1 MISDFP
7 PAALL
12 IIGALLVPFLK
23 GNARNWYV
31 ILLPAVAFYLI
42 SQLQV
47 GSSWQVHFFGFDLT
61 FLRVDKLSK
70 VFGYIFTLNAVAA
83 FVYAFYLK
91 DSTQHMAA
99 LIYIGSSLGVVF
111 AGDLVS
117 LYFFWEVMAVASTFL
132 ILARK
137 TKKAQAAGMCYI
149 MVHIFGGLCLLA
161 GMVIYITQTG
171 SIAFHAMTDRNL
183 GTYLILIGILVNAA
197 APPLHAWLPDAYPEA
212 TVTGGVILSAYTTKT
227 AVYTLVRG
235 FPGWEILIVVGCI
248 MTTYGII
255 YALLENDMRRILG
268 YSIINQV
275 GFMVCGVG
283 IGTMMSLNG
292 TVAHAFCHI
301 IYKALLWMSAGSV
314 LYMVGKSK
322 CTDLGG
328 LYKTMPL
335 TLIFGGIGALS
346 ISSFPATSGFTSKS
360 LIIDGAVH
368 EHLMWAWLVLEIASA
383 GVFLHAG
390 IKFPYFVFFAKD
402 KGLRP
407 GETNKPMLIAMAF
420 MSFLCIFLGLY
431 PQPLYN
437 VLPYEVHYQAYTFN
451 HVIAQLQ
458 LLMLSALV
466 FFLFLKLLKRTETIS
481 IDTDWFYRKGGRLF
495 YYIVDKGL
503 NGINRLSDRV
513 FVGGL
518 AGALGRVS
526 RRGPEIL
533 ALGTLIPLWSVTGM
547 TAEKLRDK
555 KAKARAAL
563 ATGSSP
569 AGITAALAT
578 IFLVVV
584 FLLS

>member
-7 PAALL
+7 PAAIL
-12 IIGALLVPFLK
+12 ILGALLVPFIK
-23 GNARNWYV
+23 GNAKNWYV
-31 ILLPAVAFYLI
+31 IILPAVAFYLI
-42 SQLQV
+42 SQLEV
-47 GSSWQVHFFGFDLT
+47 GSSWQFHFFGFDLT

-91 DSTQHMAA
+91 DNTQHIAA
-99 LIYIGSSLGVVF
+99 LFYIGSALGVVF

-137 TKKAQAAGMCYI
+137 TEKAQGAAMRYI
-149 MVHIFGGLCLLA
+149 LVHIFGGLCLLA

-171 SIAFHAMTDRNL
+171 SIAFNAMTDQTL

-197 APPLHAWLPDAYPEA
+197 APPMHAWLPDAYPEA

-235 FPGWEILIVVGCI
+235 FPGWEILIAVGCM
-248 MTTYGII
+248 MTIYGII
-255 YALLENDMRRILG
+255 YALLENDMRRILA

-283 IGTMMSLNG
+283 IGTAMSLNG

-328 LYKTMPL
+328 LYKTMPW
-335 TLIFGGIGALS
+335 TLIFGAIGALS

-407 GETNKPMLIAMAF
+407 GETNKAMLIAMAF
-420 MSFLCIFLGLY
+420 LSFLCIFLGLY

-437 VLPYEVHYQAYTFN
+437 VLPHEVHYQAYTFN

-481 IDTDWFYRKGGRLF
+481 IDTDWFYRKGGQLF
-495 YYIVDKGL
+495 YYIIDRGL
-503 NGINRLSDRV
+503 NGVNALCDRAIARPVPAWLGQLSRTPVTSLVTVYMKATGRAAASIEDFRQQTRLEATTLISTGVPV
-513 FVGGL
+513 FV
-518 AGALGRVS
+518 S
-526 RRGPEIL
+526 IL
-533 ALGTLIPLWSVTGM
+533 
-547 TAEKLRDK
+547 
-555 KAKARAAL
+555 
-563 ATGSSP
+563 
-569 AGITAALAT
+569 
-578 IFLVVV
+578 FLFSFFVLFAFVD
-584 FLLS
+584 

>member
-12 IIGALLVPFLK
+12 IIGALLVPFFK
-23 GNARNWYV
+23 GNVKNWYV
-31 ILLPAVAFYLI
+31 ILLPAAAFYLI

-47 GSSWQVHFFGFDLT
+47 GSFWQVHFFGFNLT

-99 LIYIGSSLGVVF
+99 LLYIGSALGVVF

-137 TKKAQAAGMCYI
+137 TKKAQASGMRYI
-149 MVHIFGGLCLLA
+149 LVHIFGGLCLLA

-171 SIAFHAMTDRNL
+171 SIAFNAMTDRNL

-227 AVYTLVRG
+227 AVYTLIRG

-248 MTTYGII
+248 MTLYGII
-255 YALLENDMRRILG
+255 YALLENDMRRILA

-292 TVAHAFCHI
+292 TAAHAFCHI

-314 LYMVGKSK
+314 LHMVGKSK

-328 LYKTMPL
+328 LYKTMPW
-335 TLIFGGIGALS
+335 TLIFGAVGALS

-368 EHLMWAWLVLEIASA
+368 EHLAWVWLVLEIASA

-420 MSFLCIFLGLY
+420 MSFMCIFLGIY
-431 PQPLYN
+431 PQPLYDI
-437 VLPYEVHYQAYTFN
+437 LPYEVHYQAYTFN
-451 HVIAQLQ
+451 HVVAQLQ

-481 IDTDWFYRKGGRLF
+481 LDTDWFYRKGGKLIF
-495 YYIVDKGL
+495 YIADKSL
-503 NGINRLSDRV
+503 NGINSFCDKIFAIKLAS
-513 FVGGL
+513 FVGKL
-518 AGALGRVS
+518 S
-526 RRGPEIL
+526 RNAPARL
-533 ALGTLIPLWSVTGM
+533 ALIFVVPLRFLTGM
-547 TAEKLRDK
+547 KRDN
-555 KAKARAAL
+555 L
-563 ATGSSP
+563 AVIKERVYATLETGSTP
-569 AGITAALAT
+569 LGISAALAT

-584 FLLS
+584 YFLT

>member
-7 PAALL
+7 PAAIL
-12 IIGALLVPFLK
+12 ILGALLVPFIK
-23 GNARNWYV
+23 GNAKNWYV
-31 ILLPAVAFYLI
+31 IILPAVAFYLI
-42 SQLQV
+42 SQLEV

-91 DSTQHMAA
+91 DNTQHIAA
-99 LIYIGSSLGVVF
+99 LFYIGSALGVVF

-137 TKKAQAAGMCYI
+137 TEKAQGAAMRYI
-149 MVHIFGGLCLLA
+149 LVHIFGGLCLLA

-171 SIAFHAMTDRNL
+171 SIAFNAMTDQNL

-197 APPLHAWLPDAYPEA
+197 APPMHAWLPDAYPEA

-235 FPGWEILIVVGCI
+235 FPGWEILIAVGCM
-248 MTTYGII
+248 MTIYGII
-255 YALLENDMRRILG
+255 YALLENDMRRILA

-283 IGTMMSLNG
+283 IGTAMSLNG

-328 LYKTMPL
+328 LYKTMPW
-335 TLIFGGIGALS
+335 TLIFGAIGALS

-368 EHLMWAWLVLEIASA
+368 ENLMWAWLVLEIASA

-407 GETNKPMLIAMAF
+407 GETNKAMLIAMAF
-420 MSFLCIFLGLY
+420 LSFLCIFLGLY
-431 PQPLYN
+431 PQPLYD
-437 VLPYEVHYQAYTFN
+437 VLPHEVHYQAYTFN

-495 YYIVDKGL
+495 YYIMDRGL
-503 NGINRLSDRV
+503 NGVNALCDRLIARPIP
-513 FVGGL
+513 
-518 AGALGRVS
+518 AWLGRFSRAPVS
-526 RRGPEIL
+526 SIV
-533 ALGTLIPLWSVTGM
+533 TLYM
-547 TAEKLRDK
+547 K
-555 KAKARAAL
+555 
-563 ATGSSP
+563 ATGKDRRSIEDFRREARP
-569 AGITAALAT
+569 EAT
-578 IFLVVV
+578 TLLPMGMPVFISIV
-584 FLLS
+584 FLFSLFVIFAFS